1 MPTDLRIVLPNR
13 PGAMAHICELIA
25 GAGINVLGTCGDLR
39 PGERWG
45 FIHVV
50 LEEGPAAKQAVEAA
64 GYEVTSD
71 RPVELIPLVNE
82 PGALASVLKD
92 YAERG
97 VNIDVAYIASGDRLV
112 IGTEDMLEDR
122 VGVNIQHAKGS

>member
-25 GAGINVLGTCGDLR
+25 DAGINVLGTCGDLR

-50 LEEGPAAKQAVEAA
+50 LEEGPAAKEAVEAA

-71 RPVELIPLVNE
+71 RPVDLIPLVNE
-82 PGALASVLKD
+82 PGALAKILKD

-112 IGTEDMLEDR
+112 IGTEDML
-122 VGVNIQHAKGS
+122 